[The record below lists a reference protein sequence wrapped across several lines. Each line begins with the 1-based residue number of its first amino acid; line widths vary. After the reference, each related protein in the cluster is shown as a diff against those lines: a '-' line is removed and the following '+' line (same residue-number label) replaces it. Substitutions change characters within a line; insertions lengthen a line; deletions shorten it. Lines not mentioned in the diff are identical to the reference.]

1 MNRQDVTDM
10 ELGRA
15 GIWSLELRFGDQG
28 ETSEAAAELEELGW
42 GALWLGDVFG
52 GDVLADAGRLLDAT
66 SAMTVATGVLNLWAH
81 DPATVAAAA
90 AGLDGRHPG
99 RFLLGLGVSSPESAA
114 SAGQVF
120 RRPVERVARYL
131 DDLDGAP
138 QPAPA
143 RRRVLGALGPKMLR
157 LAARR
162 AAGAHPFLVT
172 PGHTAAARGLLGAG
186 PLLAPHQ
193 AVVLDTDPGRAR
205 ALIRASLALSLT
217 QPHYQGNLRRLGFG
231 PDDLAGGG
239 TDRLVDSLVAWGDE
253 EAVSRRIREHHDAG
267 ADHVAVH
274 VVSADPGQL
283 PRAQWR
289 ALAAAL
295 GG

>member
-1 MNRQDVTDM
+1 MATG
-10 ELGRA
+10 LGRV
-15 GIWSLELRFGDQG
+15 GIWSLELRFGDHG

-42 GALWLGDVFG
+42 GALWLGDVLG

-66 SAMTVATGVLNLWAH
+66 SSLAVATGVLNLWAH
-81 DPATVAAAA
+81 DPARVAAVT
-90 AGLDGRHPG
+90 AGLGRRHPG

-114 SAGQVF
+114 SAGRVF
-120 RRPVERVARYL
+120 RRPVDRVARYL
-131 DDLDGAP
+131 DDLDGAAEP
-138 QPAPA
+138 VPA
-143 RRRVLGALGPKMLR
+143 RGRVLGALGPRMLG

-162 AAGAHPFLVT
+162 AVGAHPFLVT
-172 PGHTAAARGLLGAG
+172 PEHTATARGLLGRE

-193 AVVLDTDPGRAR
+193 AVVLEADPGRAR
-205 ALIRASLALSLT
+205 ALIRASLSLSLS
-217 QPHYQGNLRRLGFG
+217 QPHYQDNLRRLGFG

-239 TDRLVDSLVAWGDE
+239 SEHLVDSLVAWGDAE
-253 EAVSRRIREHHDAG
+253 TVSKRVREHHDAG

-274 VVSADPGQL
+274 VVAGGPARL

-295 GG
+295 GD